1 MKKPTTTR
9 EDLNYYFSRVS
20 YNYFDLSMAMVIV
33 FYNSNFIPLSQD
45 EIFKSITSLE
55 NKKKL
60 IKSNGEQYN
69 QINHGIG
76 KILKT
81 KKQYF
86 RKKSKSDDEKED
98 KYTLILNKAIDF
110 WEFHVKEISKF
121 ENRMQSPTK
130 SNSIKSLKANYESKT
145 KTIINEF
152 LRKKTYRKAYKIDR
166 ESKTDSKELKAN
178 HNISKNKNKKS
189 KSNLIKSLNEVM
201 SLSEESNNGNY
212 DEDKNTYISKNNIYE
227 KLPQIEKETL
237 NNIID
242 NFSDLIEKLEKI
254 KMSLQ
259 NLQNT
264 KNEII
269 FYENKEKS
277 QNEMKNITKYK
288 KIIEKKN
295 IGFSKRQNALYR
307 KSIKNYL
314 ETNEKSYE
322 ILLDIVFE
330 RNLLFDNILIEK
342 EKEKKNIENLFD
354 SLSDFIITNKI
365 QNNEINNVLKN
376 YSKTNIKKNFD
387 MIFKQLDNNQ
397 WGHTEKKVIKKNK
410 FKKKFKSKSKENKNK
425 KNDEIKYVKV
435 DKNDNKSFD
444 VPNNIYYYEKYDKEK
459 EENVEHENNE
469 SFSFNQENEVQS
481 LNIKHN
487 LNEADETN
495 SVTSNKTANF
505 CNSFSL
511 KAK

>member
-288 KIIEKKN
+288 KLIEKKN
-295 IGFSKRQNALYR
+295 I
-307 KSIKNYL
+307 
-314 ETNEKSYE
+314 
-322 ILLDIVFE
+322 
-330 RNLLFDNILIEK
+330 
-342 EKEKKNIENLFD
+342 
-354 SLSDFIITNKI
+354 
-365 QNNEINNVLKN
+365 
-376 YSKTNIKKNFD
+376 IKKK
-387 MIFKQLDNNQ
+387 I
-397 WGHTEKKVIKKNK
+397 
-410 FKKKFKSKSKENKNK
+410 
-425 KNDEIKYVKV
+425 
-435 DKNDNKSFD
+435 
-444 VPNNIYYYEKYDKEK
+444 
-459 EENVEHENNE
+459 
-469 SFSFNQENEVQS
+469 
-481 LNIKHN
+481 
-487 LNEADETN
+487 
-495 SVTSNKTANF
+495 
-505 CNSFSL
+505 
-511 KAK
+511 